1 MIRKNIL
8 FKSILCVLLLVGLL
22 GLNDKLP
29 LPLNCKKEIEVQK
42 NETALVKEN
51 QKQDL
56 EITGELVSEEVTE
69 SNAIEIQDSVE
80 KEENL
85 VTEEDSIEE
94 TPIEIQSSE
103 ERMEEN
109 ITEALTGKEVLDIWT
124 DSVVSNST
132 GYKEHY
138 NENLNVWAE
147 EVNNSFSL
155 KTEVWYN
162 MWNHNVQQV
171 VVNPQRLKQQG
182 DFLNMS
188 VGTVS
193 GGEGDITIEIYT
205 SDSDTADNV
214 YEINASSPPQTISID
229 ISQSSSLKIIV
240 TNHASSANEVVFF
253 NLELV

>member
-109 ITEALTGKEVLDIWT
+109 ITEIQ
-124 DSVVSNST
+124 
-132 GYKEHY
+132 Y
-138 NENLNVWAE
+138 
-147 EVNNSFSL
+147 L
-155 KTEVWYN
+155 KV
-162 MWNHNVQQV
+162 
-171 VVNPQRLKQQG
+171 
-182 DFLNMS
+182 
-188 VGTVS
+188 
-193 GGEGDITIEIYT
+193 
-205 SDSDTADNV
+205 
-214 YEINASSPPQTISID
+214 
-229 ISQSSSLKIIV
+229 
-240 TNHASSANEVVFF
+240 
-253 NLELV
+253 

>member
-182 DFLNMS
+182 DF
-188 VGTVS
+188 
-193 GGEGDITIEIYT
+193 
-205 SDSDTADNV
+205 
-214 YEINASSPPQTISID
+214 
-229 ISQSSSLKIIV
+229 
-240 TNHASSANEVVFF
+240 
-253 NLELV
+253 